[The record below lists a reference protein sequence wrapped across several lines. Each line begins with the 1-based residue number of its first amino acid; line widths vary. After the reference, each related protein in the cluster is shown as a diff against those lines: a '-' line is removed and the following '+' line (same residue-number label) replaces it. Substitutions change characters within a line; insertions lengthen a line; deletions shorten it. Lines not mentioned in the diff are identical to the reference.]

1 MFCDTKDIM
10 KRKKK
15 QKEQKIILRQ
25 KQNATKIRIV
35 RLYKRNI
42 ISQKTIAMNRVL
54 KQVIIW
60 FLILLIIVFTVIAIL
75 GIWDVIDMERVV
87 RKLLETLVVV
97 FASGAV
103 ILFIFSVVG
112 KEIDQER

>member
-1 MFCDTKDIM
+1 
-10 KRKKK
+10 
-15 QKEQKIILRQ
+15 
-25 KQNATKIRIV
+25 
-35 RLYKRNI
+35 
-42 ISQKTIAMNRVL
+42 MNKAL
-54 KQVIIW
+54 KQIIIW